1 MTPWAFWLLKRLE
14 KIKHVKI
21 DTPVSS
27 DQESISHSKVVL
39 RNL

>member
-14 KIKHVKI
+14 KIKHVTI
-21 DTPVSS
+21 DTPTSS
-27 DQESISHSKVVL
+27 DHESISYSKVAL